1 VLLAALLRAE
11 AIPSRVVS
19 GLVYLD
25 RFLGRE
31 AVFGYHM
38 WTQAWL
44 SGQDGRARW
53 VDLDATLDGHPFDA
67 AHIALGTSPLAEVA
81 FSNDLLRLSPLLGR
95 LSIRV
100 VEPGPSEAQ

>member
-1 VLLAALLRAE
+1 
-11 AIPSRVVS
+11 VVS
-19 GLVYLD
+19 GLLYLD
-25 RFLGRE
+25 HFLGRE

-44 SGQDGRARW
+44 SGRDGRARW
-53 VDLDATLDGHPFDA
+53 VDLDATLDGRPFDA
-67 AHIALGTSPLAEVA
+67 AHIALGTSPLAEGA

-100 VEPGPSEAQ
+100 VEPRPPQAR